1 MTVNAVNTA
10 QAAALS
16 ALAKPIVAEGG
27 DSQVVDL
34 LIALEGVV
42 AGVFLLCVKLG
53 GDEPVGEVFMAGVQ
67 QRLAEARLGPIRT
80 EGQA

>member
-1 MTVNAVNTA
+1 MSATAVNAA
-10 QAAALS
+10 QRAALG
-16 ALAKPIVAEGG
+16 ALAKPIVDEGG
-27 DSQVVDL
+27 DNQIVDL

-67 QRLAEARLGPIRT
+67 QRLAEMRLGPIQT